1 MQQTGR
7 DTIARDT
14 MLRFAQKTGLA
25 PRSGSPTVRYLWTDA
40 YAVCNFLELHRRT
53 NEGNFLQSALDLVEQ
68 VHETLGRHR
77 EDDSREGWISG
88 MSEREGRLHPTAGG
102 LRIGK
107 TLPDRT
113 RHEPADTD
121 LEWDRDGQY
130 FHYLTKWM
138 HALRQVQIATGDWK
152 YVRWARE
159 LAKAACEAFARRA
172 NSGAVTGLY
181 WKMNVDLTYPVV
193 PSMGHHDL
201 LDGYITLLE
210 VDRSLPQKDR
220 GQPALDLS
228 GELRIFKQLCTGRD
242 WVTDDALGIGGLLF
256 DACRLIQLS
265 PGNDREFVNAV
276 LISLLEASHTGL
288 RHFLSGDILQESAAQ
303 RLAFRE
309 LGLSIGIHA
318 IPLVLSRLDQ
328 SGDVQLS
335 SRTKPLIV
343 DLERVVQLADAIE
356 DFWLQP
362 SHRRSRSW
370 QHHENINM
378 VMLASSLIPDGVL
391 RLRT

>member
-14 MLRFAQKTGLA
+14 MLRFAQKTGLSTC
-25 PRSGSPTVRYLWTDA
+25 SGSPVRYLWTDA

-53 NEGNFLQSALDLVEQ
+53 NDCDYLQLALDLVEQ

-88 MSEREGRLHPTAGG
+88 MPEKEGRIHPTAGG

-107 TLPDRT
+107 TLPDRKPY
-113 RHEPADTD
+113 ESADAD

-138 HALRQVQIATGDWK
+138 HALRQVKIVTGDWK

-193 PSMGHHDL
+193 PSMGHHDP
-201 LDGYITLLE
+201 LDGYVTLLE
-210 VDRSLPQKDR
+210 IDRSLPQRDR

-228 GELRIFKQLCTGRD
+228 NELSILKRLCIGRD
-242 WVTDDALGIGGLLF
+242 WMTDDALGIGGLLF
-256 DACRLIQLS
+256 DACRLMQLS
-265 PGNDREFVNAV
+265 PDDDREFINAT
-276 LISLLEASHTGL
+276 LASLLETSHIGL
-288 RHFLSGDILQESAAQ
+288 RHFLSSDTLQENAAQ

-309 LGLSIGIHA
+309 LGLSIGVHA
-318 IPLVLSRLDQ
+318 VPLILKRLGK
-328 SGDVQLS
+328 SGGVELS

-343 DLERVVQLADAIE
+343 ELENVLQLADAIE
-356 DFWLQP
+356 DFWLRPAHRQP
-362 SHRRSRSW
+362 RSW
-370 QHHENINM
+370 QDHENINM
-378 VMLASSLIPDGVL
+378 VMLASSLMPDGVL
-391 RLRT
+391 RL

>member
-25 PRSGSPTVRYLWTDA
+25 PGSGSPVRYLWTDA

-53 NEGNFLQSALDLVEQ
+53 NDGNYLQSALDLVEQ

-88 MSEREGRLHPTAGG
+88 MSEKEGRLHPTAGG

-107 TLPDRT
+107 TLPDRR
-113 RHEPADTD
+113 RHEPADAD

-193 PSMGHHDL
+193 ASMGHHDP

-210 VDRSLPQKDR
+210 IDRSLPQRDR

-228 GELRIFKQLCTGRD
+228 GELSIFKQLCTGRD

-265 PGNDREFVNAV
+265 PGDDREFVNAM
-276 LISLLEASHTGL
+276 LISLLEASRTGL
-288 RHFLSGDILQESAAQ
+288 RHFLSGDTLQESAAQ

-318 IPLVLSRLDQ
+318 IPLILARLDQ
-328 SGDVQLS
+328 SGDVELS

-362 SHRRSRSW
+362 AHRRARSW

-378 VMLASSLIPDGVL
+378 VMLASSLMPDGVL

>member
-1 MQQTGR
+1 
-7 DTIARDT
+7 

-25 PRSGSPTVRYLWTDA
+25 PGSGSPVRYLWTDA

-53 NEGNFLQSALDLVEQ
+53 NDGNYLQLAVDLVGQ

-77 EDDSREGWISG
+77 QDDSREGWISG

-107 TLPDRT
+107 TLPDRR
-113 RHEPADTD
+113 RHEPADAD

-172 NSGAVTGLY
+172 NSGTVTGLY

-193 PSMGHHDL
+193 PSMGHHDP
-201 LDGYITLLE
+201 LDGYVTLLE
-210 VDRSLPQKDR
+210 IDQSLPQADR

-228 GELRIFKQLCTGRD
+228 NELSIFKQLCIGRD
-242 WVTDDALGIGGLLF
+242 WATDDALGIGGLLF
-256 DACRLIQLS
+256 DAYRLIQLS
-265 PGNDREFVNAV
+265 PGDDREFVNAM
-276 LISLLEASHTGL
+276 LTSLLEASHTGL
-288 RHFLSGDILQESAAQ
+288 RHFLNGDTLQENAAQ

-309 LGLSIGIHA
+309 LGLSIGVHA
-318 IPLVLSRLDQ
+318 IPLILKRLGQ
-328 SGDVQLS
+328 SGGVELS
-335 SRTKPLIV
+335 SCTKPMIV
-343 DLERVVQLADAIE
+343 DLEHVVQLTDAIE
-356 DFWLQP
+356 DFWLHPAHRQP
-362 SHRRSRSW
+362 RSW
-370 QHHENINM
+370 QDHENINM
-378 VMLASSLIPDGVL
+378 VMLASSLMPDGVL
-391 RLRT
+391 RL

>member
-14 MLRFAQKTGLA
+14 MLRFAQKTGLS
-25 PRSGSPTVRYLWTDA
+25 PRGGSPVRYLWTDA

-53 NEGNFLQSALDLVEQ
+53 NDGNYLQLAIDLVGQ

-107 TLPDRT
+107 TLPDR
-113 RHEPADTD
+113 RPYEPADAD
-121 LEWDRDGQY
+121 LEWNRDGQY

-138 HALRQVQIATGDWK
+138 HALRQVQIVTGDWK

-159 LAKAACEAFARRA
+159 LGKVACKAFARRA
-172 NSGAVTGLY
+172 NSGAVAGLY

-193 PSMGHHDL
+193 SSMGHHDP
-201 LDGYITLLE
+201 LDGYVTLLE
-210 VDRSLPQKDR
+210 IDRSLPQADR

-228 GELRIFKQLCTGRD
+228 NELSIFKQLCIGRD
-242 WVTDDALGIGGLLF
+242 WMTDDALGIGGLLF
-256 DACRLIQLS
+256 DACRLMQLS
-265 PGNDREFVNAV
+265 PDDDREFINAT
-276 LISLLEASHTGL
+276 LTSLLEASHIGL
-288 RHFLSGDILQESAAQ
+288 RHFLSSDNLQENAAQ

-309 LGLSIGIHA
+309 LGLSIGVHA
-318 IPLVLSRLDQ
+318 IPLILERLGQ
-328 SGDVQLS
+328 SDDVELS
-335 SRTKPLIV
+335 SRAKPLIV

-356 DFWLQP
+356 DFWLHP
-362 SHRRSRSW
+362 AHRRPRSW

-378 VMLASSLIPDGVL
+378 VMLASSLVPDGVL
-391 RLRT
+391 RLQT

>member
-7 DTIARDT
+7 DTIAQDT

-25 PRSGSPTVRYLWTDA
+25 PGSGSPVRYLWTDA
-40 YAVCNFLELHRRT
+40 YAICNFLELHRRT
-53 NEGNFLQSALDLVEQ
+53 NDGNYLQLAVDLVGQ

-77 EDDSREGWISG
+77 QDDSREGWISG

-107 TLPDRT
+107 TLPDRR
-113 RHEPADTD
+113 RHEPADAA

-138 HALRQVQIATGDWK
+138 HALRQVQIVTGDWK

-159 LAKAACEAFARRA
+159 LGKAACEAFARRA
-172 NSGAVTGLY
+172 NSGDVTGLY
-181 WKMNVDLTYPVV
+181 WKINVDLTYPVV
-193 PSMGHHDL
+193 SSMGHHDP
-201 LDGYITLLE
+201 LDGYVTLLE
-210 VDRSLPQKDR
+210 IDRSLPQGDR

-228 GELRIFKQLCTGRD
+228 NELSIFKQLCIGRD
-242 WVTDDALGIGGLLF
+242 WTTDDALGIGGLLF

-265 PGNDREFVNAV
+265 PGDDREFDNAM

-288 RHFLSGDILQESAAQ
+288 RHFLSGDTLQESAAQ

-318 IPLVLSRLDQ
+318 IPLILARLGQ
-328 SGDVQLS
+328 SGDVELS
-335 SRTKPLIV
+335 SRAKPLIV
-343 DLERVVQLADAIE
+343 DLERVVQFADAIE
-356 DFWLQP
+356 DFWLLP
-362 SHRRSRSW
+362 AHRRPRSW

-378 VMLASSLIPDGVL
+378 VMLASSLMPDGVL
-391 RLRT
+391 RLQT

>member
-1 MQQTGR
+1 
-7 DTIARDT
+7 

-25 PRSGSPTVRYLWTDA
+25 PGSGSPVRYLWTDA

-53 NEGNFLQSALDLVEQ
+53 NDGNYLQSALDLVEQ

-88 MSEREGRLHPTAGG
+88 MSEKEGRLHPTAGG

-107 TLPDRT
+107 TLPDR
-113 RHEPADTD
+113 RQHEPADAD

-193 PSMGHHDL
+193 ASMGHHDP

-210 VDRSLPQKDR
+210 IDRSLPQKDR

-228 GELRIFKQLCTGRD
+228 GELSIFKQLCIGRD

-265 PGNDREFVNAV
+265 PGDDREFVNAM
-276 LISLLEASHTGL
+276 LISLLEASRTGL
-288 RHFLSGDILQESAAQ
+288 RHFLSSDTLQESAAQ

-318 IPLVLSRLDQ
+318 IPLILARLDQ
-328 SGDVQLS
+328 SGDVELS

-362 SHRRSRSW
+362 AHRRPRSW

-378 VMLASSLIPDGVL
+378 VMLASSLMPDGVL
-391 RLRT
+391 RLSDMKSISTMT